1 MRSWGSCHGTPC
13 HHPTRSQ
20 CSTSTGRPQILNRA
34 AHLEF
39 GKFPPPS
46 PTQSGRLD
54 ERMRSQS
61 GSTERGSRSRGT
73 LEGDRLRN
81 GWNIVQEHKRR
92 LVRWVNVGIKTIKE
106 LENSKTWNDIDIFW
120 NKAAD
125 GLTGNHSPSTAIT
138 FRPLRKTML
147 TQRVTH

>member
-1 MRSWGSCHGTPC
+1 MARMRSWGSCHGTPC
-13 HHPTRSQ
+13 HHTTRSQ

-61 GSTERGSRSRGT
+61 GSTERGSRSRST
-73 LEGDRLRN
+73 LRGDRLRN

-92 LVRWVNVGIKTIKE
+92 LMRWVNEGIKTTKE
-106 LENSKTWNDIDIFW
+106 LENRKTWNDIVKTYSGARLLTRTYREPFSFHCYHVPPSSQDH
-120 NKAAD
+120 AD
-125 GLTGNHSPSTAIT
+125 
-138 FRPLRKTML
+138 
-147 TQRVTH
+147 